1 MEKGFSEIKRLWAKN
16 ELQLDTSVNNRKGNL
31 AIVFASFQIF
41 LEELA
46 LEFESY
52 ELDSLGPRIIFESSS
67 I

>member
-1 MEKGFSEIKRLWAKN
+1 MNF
-16 ELQLDTSVNNRKGNL
+16 
-31 AIVFASFQIF
+31 IVFASFQIF